1 MPGGSPREKDPGE
14 SEIPVKLIISG
25 KICFDKSRK

>member
-14 SEIPVKLIISG
+14 SEIPVKLISG